1 MKDDVVALL
10 VTARDAECGRR
21 IARALVEERL
31 AACVNVLPGVHS
43 FYRWK
48 GSVEEADEVM
58 LVAKTRAERAAALAA
73 RVRALH
79 PYELPEVVALPVTDG
94 SRAYLRWV
102 VAESR

>member
-1 MKDDVVALL
+1 VKEGVVALL
-10 VTARDAECGRR
+10 VTAPDEETGRR

-43 FYRWK
+43 IYRWK
-48 GSVEEADEVM
+48 GAVEEASEVM
-58 LVAKTRAERAAALAA
+58 LVVKTRAERAGLLAA

-102 VAESR
+102 IAESR

>member
-1 MKDDVVALL
+1 MAML
-10 VTARDAECGRR
+10 VTAPDEETGRR

-31 AACVNVLPGVHS
+31 AACVNVLPGVRS
-43 FYRWK
+43 IYRWK
-48 GSVEEADEVM
+48 GAVEEASEVM
-58 LVAKTRAERAAALAA
+58 LVAKTRAERAGLLAA

-102 VAESR
+102 IAESR

>member
-1 MKDDVVALL
+1 VSGEVVALL
-10 VTARDAECGRR
+10 MTAPDEETGRR

-43 FYRWK
+43 IYRWK
-48 GSVEEADEVM
+48 GAVEESDEVM